1 MIVIALCSA
10 GAFWFGVTRLIVSSS
25 VVKEAIGIAEK
36 DPAVTALLG
45 TPLKPGWMVRGNIQI
60 NNDSGHADATIP
72 LVGPRGKGDLR
83 IVAQRENGVWR
94 YQTLSLHSGGR
105 TIDLLPR
112 PAGSIDL

>member
-1 MIVIALCSA
+1 MIVIALCFA

-25 VVKEAIGIAEK
+25 VVKDGIRIAEK
-36 DPAVTALLG
+36 DPTVTALLG

-60 NNDSGHADATIP
+60 NNGSGNADATVP
-72 LVGPRGKGDLR
+72 LVGPRGEGELR
-83 IVAQRENGVWR
+83 IVAERENGVWR
-94 YQTLSLHSGGR
+94 YQTLSLQSGSR